1 MPEFSII
8 VPIYNV
14 EGYLKKCLDSILNQT
29 FVDYEIILVNDGST
43 DQSLSIIKE
52 YMNKYPDV
60 KLINQENK
68 GLSEARNSGLKV
80 AKGNYVLFVD
90 SDDFIDKDL
99 LLNLNDNIV
108 NNPDLVRYQ
117 VRTISDKETDYNEEE
132 FESLDGH
139 GAFKK
144 ITNFHFVE
152 NAWAYLYKRS
162 FLIDNGFLFKPN
174 MYHEDFGLIPLVIVK
189 AKKVNSISYVGY
201 NYVVRENSIMN
212 DTNYLKTRKKA
223 FDVLSQYLDIVDKDN
238 DLYYRSFLAN
248 SVILKLM
255 LLYIP
260 YLKNKE
266 DYKKYLS
273 EIKKHNVFDNILSD
287 TLVRKIK
294 KMLLKISPKLYL
306 KVVM

>member
-1 MPEFSII
+1 MPEFSIV

-52 YMNKYPDV
+52 YMSKYPDI

-68 GLSEARNSGLKV
+68 GLSEARNSGLKE
-80 AKGNYVLFVD
+80 ARGNYVLFVD

-99 LLNLNDNIV
+99 LLNLNESII
-108 NNPDLVRYQ
+108 NNPDLVRFQ
-117 VRTISDKETDYNEEE
+117 LRVVSDKTIDINEEA
-132 FESLDGH
+132 FDSLNGH
-139 GAFKK
+139 DAFKK
-144 ITNFHFVE
+144 IIKYRFVE
-152 NAWAYLYKRS
+152 NAWAYLYSRKY
-162 FLIDNGFLFKPN
+162 LIDNEFLFKPN
-174 MYHEDFGLIPLVIVK
+174 MYHEDYGLIPLAIIK
-189 AKKVNSISYVGY
+189 ASKVNSISYIGY
-201 NYVVRENSIMN
+201 NYVQRSNSIMS
-212 DTNYLKTRKKA
+212 DSNYMKTRKKA
-223 FDVLSQYLDIVDKDN
+223 FDVLSQYLDIVNKDS
-238 DLYYRSFLAN
+238 DPYYRSFLAN
-248 SVILKLM
+248 SVILKLKD
-255 LLYIP
+255 L
-260 YLKNKE
+260 NKE

>member
-1 MPEFSII
+1 MPEFSIV

-52 YMNKYPDV
+52 YMSKYPDI

-68 GLSEARNSGLKV
+68 GLSEARNSGLKE
-80 AKGNYVLFVD
+80 ARGNYVLFVD

-99 LLNLNDNIV
+99 LLNLNESII
-108 NNPDLVRYQ
+108 NNPDLVRFQ
-117 VRTISDKETDYNEEE
+117 LRVVSDKTIDINEEA
-132 FESLDGH
+132 FDSLNGH
-139 GAFKK
+139 DAFKK
-144 ITNFHFVE
+144 IIKYRFVE
-152 NAWAYLYKRS
+152 NAWAYLYSRKY
-162 FLIDNGFLFKPN
+162 LIDNGFLFKPN
-174 MYHEDFGLIPLVIVK
+174 MYHEDYGLIPLAIIK
-189 AKKVNSISYVGY
+189 ASKVNSISYIGY
-201 NYVVRENSIMN
+201 NYVQRSNSIMS
-212 DTNYLKTRKKA
+212 DSNYMKTRKKA
-223 FDVLSQYLDIVDKDN
+223 FDVLSQYLDIVNKDS
-238 DLYYRSFLAN
+238 DPYYRSFLAN
-248 SVILKLM
+248 SVILKLKD
-255 LLYIP
+255 L
-260 YLKNKE
+260 NKE

-273 EIKKHNVFDNILSD
+273 EIKKHKVFDNILSD

>member
-1 MPEFSII
+1 MPEFSIV

-52 YMNKYPDV
+52 YMSKYPDI

-68 GLSEARNSGLKV
+68 GLSEARNAGLKE
-80 AKGNYVLFVD
+80 ARGNYVLFVD

-99 LLNLNDNIV
+99 LLNLNDSII
-108 NNPDLVRYQ
+108 NNPDLVRFQ
-117 VRTISDKETDYNEEE
+117 LRVVSDKTIDINEEA
-132 FESLDGH
+132 FDSLNGH
-139 GAFKK
+139 EAFKK
-144 ITNFHFVE
+144 IIKYRFVE
-152 NAWAYLYKRS
+152 NAWAYLYSRKY
-162 FLIDNGFLFKPN
+162 LIDNGFLFKPN
-174 MYHEDFGLIPLVIVK
+174 MYHEDYGLIPLAIIK
-189 AKKVNSISYVGY
+189 ASKVNSISYIGY
-201 NYVVRENSIMN
+201 NYVQRSNSIMS
-212 DTNYLKTRKKA
+212 DSNYMKTRKKA
-223 FDVLSQYLDIVDKDN
+223 FDVLSQYLDIVNKDS
-238 DLYYRSFLAN
+238 DPYYRSFLAN
-248 SVILKLM
+248 SVILKLKD
-255 LLYIP
+255 L
-260 YLKNKE
+260 NKE

>member
-43 DQSLSIIKE
+43 DQSLSIIKG
-52 YMNKYPDV
+52 YMSKYPDI

-68 GLSEARNSGLKV
+68 GLSEARNAGFK
-80 AKGNYVLFVD
+80 AARGNYVLFVD

-99 LLNLNDNIV
+99 LLNLNDSII
-108 NNPDLVRYQ
+108 NNPDLVRFQLRVIGNTSKNYP
-117 VRTISDKETDYNEEE
+117 EEG
-132 FESLDGH
+132 FESLNGAD
-139 GAFKK
+139 AFKK
-144 ITNFHFVE
+144 IINYRYVE
-152 NAWAYLYKRS
+152 NAWLYLYNRKY
-162 FLIDNGFLFKPN
+162 LIDNGFLFKLN
-174 MYHEDFGLIPLVIVK
+174 MYHEDYGLIPLVLIK
-189 AKKVNSISYVGY
+189 ASKVNSISYIGY
-201 NYVVRENSIMN
+201 NYVQRSNSIMS
-212 DTNYLKTRKKA
+212 DSNYMKTRKKA

-238 DLYYRSFLAN
+238 NPYYRSFLAN
-248 SVILKLM
+248 SVILKLKD
-255 LLYIP
+255 L
-260 YLKNKE
+260 NKE

-294 KMLLKISPKLYL
+294 KILLKISPKLYL

>member
-1 MPEFSII
+1 MPEFSIV

-52 YMNKYPDV
+52 YMSKYPDI

-68 GLSEARNSGLKV
+68 GLSEARNSGLKE
-80 AKGNYVLFVD
+80 ARGNYVLFVD

-99 LLNLNDNIV
+99 LLNLNDSII
-108 NNPDLVRYQ
+108 NNPDLVRFQ
-117 VRTISDKETDYNEEE
+117 LRVVSDKTIDINEEA
-132 FESLDGH
+132 FDSLNGH
-139 GAFKK
+139 DAFKK
-144 ITNFHFVE
+144 IIKYRFVE
-152 NAWAYLYKRS
+152 NAWAYLYSRKY
-162 FLIDNGFLFKPN
+162 LIDNGFLFKPN
-174 MYHEDFGLIPLVIVK
+174 MYHEDYGLIPLAIIK
-189 AKKVNSISYVGY
+189 ASKVNSISYIGY
-201 NYVVRENSIMN
+201 NYVQRSNSIMS
-212 DTNYLKTRKKA
+212 DSNYMKTRKKA
-223 FDVLSQYLDIVDKDN
+223 FDVLSQYLDIVNKDS
-238 DLYYRSFLAN
+238 DPYYRSFLAN
-248 SVILKLM
+248 SVILKLKD
-255 LLYIP
+255 L
-260 YLKNKE
+260 NKE

>member
-1 MPEFSII
+1 MPEFSIV

-52 YMNKYPDV
+52 YMSKYPDI

-68 GLSEARNSGLKV
+68 GLSEARNSGLKE
-80 AKGNYVLFVD
+80 ARGNYVLFVD

-99 LLNLNDNIV
+99 LLNLNDSII
-108 NNPDLVRYQ
+108 NNPDLVRFQ
-117 VRTISDKETDYNEEE
+117 LRVVSDKTIDINEEA
-132 FESLDGH
+132 FDSLNGH
-139 GAFKK
+139 DAFKK
-144 ITNFHFVE
+144 IIKYRFVE
-152 NAWAYLYKRS
+152 NAWAYLYSRKY
-162 FLIDNGFLFKPN
+162 LIDNGFLFKPN
-174 MYHEDFGLIPLVIVK
+174 MYHEDYGLIPLAIIK
-189 AKKVNSISYVGY
+189 ASKVNSISYIGY
-201 NYVVRENSIMN
+201 NYVQRSNSIMS
-212 DTNYLKTRKKA
+212 DSNYMKTRKKA
-223 FDVLSQYLDIVDKDN
+223 FDVLSQYLDIVDKDS
-238 DLYYRSFLAN
+238 DPYYRSFLAN
-248 SVILKLM
+248 SVILKLKD
-255 LLYIP
+255 L
-260 YLKNKE
+260 NKE

>member
-1 MPEFSII
+1 MPEFSIV

-52 YMNKYPDV
+52 YMSKYPDI

-68 GLSEARNSGLKV
+68 GLSEARNSGLKE
-80 AKGNYVLFVD
+80 ARGNYVLFVD

-99 LLNLNDNIV
+99 LLNLNESIV
-108 NNPDLVRYQ
+108 NNPDLVRFQ
-117 VRTISDKETDYNEEE
+117 LRVVSDKTIDINEES
-132 FESLDGH
+132 FDSLNGH
-139 GAFKK
+139 DAFKK
-144 ITNFHFVE
+144 IIKYRFVE
-152 NAWAYLYKRS
+152 NAWAYLYSRKY
-162 FLIDNGFLFKPN
+162 LIDNGFLFKPN
-174 MYHEDFGLIPLVIVK
+174 MYHEDYGLIPLAIIK
-189 AKKVNSISYVGY
+189 ASKVNSISYIGY
-201 NYVVRENSIMN
+201 NYVQRSNSIMS
-212 DTNYLKTRKKA
+212 DSNYMKTRKKA
-223 FDVLSQYLDIVDKDN
+223 FDVLSQYLDIVNKDS
-238 DLYYRSFLAN
+238 DPYYRSFLAN
-248 SVILKLM
+248 SVILKLKD
-255 LLYIP
+255 L
-260 YLKNKE
+260 NKE

-287 TLVRKIK
+287 TLPRKIK

>member
-1 MPEFSII
+1 MPEFSIV

-52 YMNKYPDV
+52 YMNKYPDIM
-60 KLINQENK
+60 LINQENK
-68 GLSEARNSGLKV
+68 GLSEARNSGLK
-80 AKGNYVLFVD
+80 AARGNYVLFVD

-99 LLNLNDNIV
+99 LLNLNDSII
-108 NNPDLVRYQ
+108 NNPDLVRFQ
-117 VRTISDKETDYNEEE
+117 LRVISDKTIDINEEA
-132 FESLDGH
+132 FDSLNGH
-139 GAFKK
+139 DAFKK
-144 ITNFHFVE
+144 IIKYRFVE
-152 NAWAYLYKRS
+152 NAWAYLYSRKY
-162 FLIDNGFLFKPN
+162 LIDNGFLFKPN
-174 MYHEDFGLIPLVIVK
+174 MYHEDYGLIPLAIIK
-189 AKKVNSISYVGY
+189 ASKVNSISYIGY
-201 NYVVRENSIMN
+201 NYVQRSNSIMS
-212 DTNYLKTRKKA
+212 DSNYMKTRKKA
-223 FDVLSQYLDIVDKDN
+223 FDVLSQYLDVVDKDR
-238 DLYYRSFLAN
+238 DPYYRSFLAN
-248 SVILKLM
+248 SVILKLKD
-255 LLYIP
+255 L
-260 YLKNKE
+260 NKE

>member
-1 MPEFSII
+1 MPEFSIV

-52 YMNKYPDV
+52 YMSKYPDI

-68 GLSEARNSGLKV
+68 GLSEARNSGLKE
-80 AKGNYVLFVD
+80 ARGNYVLFVD

-99 LLNLNDNIV
+99 LLNLNESII
-108 NNPDLVRYQ
+108 NNPDLVRFQ
-117 VRTISDKETDYNEEE
+117 LRVVSDKTIDINEES
-132 FESLDGH
+132 FDSLNGH
-139 GAFKK
+139 DAFKK
-144 ITNFHFVE
+144 IIKYRFVE
-152 NAWAYLYKRS
+152 NAWAYLYSRKY
-162 FLIDNGFLFKPN
+162 LIDNGFLFKPN
-174 MYHEDFGLIPLVIVK
+174 MYHEDYGLIPLAIIK
-189 AKKVNSISYVGY
+189 ASKVNSISYIGY
-201 NYVVRENSIMN
+201 NYVQRSNSIMS
-212 DTNYLKTRKKA
+212 DSNYMKTRKKA
-223 FDVLSQYLDIVDKDN
+223 FDVLSQYLDIVNKDS
-238 DLYYRSFLAN
+238 DPYYRSFLAN
-248 SVILKLM
+248 SVILKLKD
-255 LLYIP
+255 L
-260 YLKNKE
+260 NKE

-287 TLVRKIK
+287 TLPRKIK

>member
-1 MPEFSII
+1 MPEFSIV

-52 YMNKYPDV
+52 YMSKYPDI

-68 GLSEARNSGLKV
+68 GLSEARNSGLKE
-80 AKGNYVLFVD
+80 ARGNYVLFVD

-99 LLNLNDNIV
+99 LLNLNESII
-108 NNPDLVRYQ
+108 NNPDLVRFQ
-117 VRTISDKETDYNEEE
+117 LRVVSDKTIDINEEA
-132 FESLDGH
+132 FDSLNGH
-139 GAFKK
+139 DAFKK
-144 ITNFHFVE
+144 IIKYRFVE
-152 NAWAYLYKRS
+152 NAWAYLYSRKY
-162 FLIDNGFLFKPN
+162 LIDNEFLFKPN
-174 MYHEDFGLIPLVIVK
+174 MYHEDYGLIPLAIIK
-189 AKKVNSISYVGY
+189 ASKVNSISYIGY
-201 NYVVRENSIMN
+201 NYVQRSNSIMS
-212 DTNYLKTRKKA
+212 DSNYMKTRKKA
-223 FDVLSQYLDIVDKDN
+223 FDVLSQYLDIVNKDS
-238 DLYYRSFLAN
+238 DPYYRSFLAN
-248 SVILKLM
+248 SVILKLKD
-255 LLYIP
+255 L
-260 YLKNKE
+260 NKE

-273 EIKKHNVFDNILSD
+273 EIKKHKVFDNILSD

>member
-1 MPEFSII
+1 MPEFSIV

-14 EGYLKKCLDSILNQT
+14 EGYLKKCLDSILNQS

-52 YMNKYPDV
+52 YMSKYPDI

-68 GLSEARNSGLKV
+68 GLSEARNAGLKE
-80 AKGNYVLFVD
+80 ARGNYVLFVD

-99 LLNLNDNIV
+99 LLNLNDSII
-108 NNPDLVRYQ
+108 NNPDLVRFQ
-117 VRTISDKETDYNEEE
+117 LRVVSDKTIDINEEA
-132 FESLDGH
+132 FDSLNGH
-139 GAFKK
+139 DAFKK
-144 ITNFHFVE
+144 IIKYRFVE
-152 NAWAYLYKRS
+152 NAWAYLYSRKY
-162 FLIDNGFLFKPN
+162 LIDNGFLFKPN
-174 MYHEDFGLIPLVIVK
+174 MYHEDYGLIPLAIIK
-189 AKKVNSISYVGY
+189 ASKVNSISYIGY
-201 NYVVRENSIMN
+201 NYVQRSNSIMS
-212 DTNYLKTRKKA
+212 DSNYMKTRKKA
-223 FDVLSQYLDIVDKDN
+223 FDVLSQYLDIVDKDS
-238 DLYYRSFLAN
+238 DPYYRSFLAN
-248 SVILKLM
+248 SVILKLKD
-255 LLYIP
+255 L
-260 YLKNKE
+260 NKE